1 MPKGLPNNRHA
12 NVARATQEAKKV
24 LLQSKSWTK
33 TKEHTYYWIKGE
45 FGVSRTTATD
55 YIEDI
60 YSRFLRDKEV
70 KDLLV

>member
-1 MPKGLPNNRHA
+1 MPKGLPNARHA

-24 LLQSKSWTK
+24 LLRTNNWTK
-33 TKEHTYYWIKGE
+33 TKDHTYMWIKQE

-55 YIEDI
+55 YIEDVFGRL
-60 YSRFLRDKEV
+60 SRDPEV